1 MRGLDKLTKMSKPSL
16 RTLAKNA
23 GIKVSVGWTKTVI
36 ATKILEKQKLDELNV
51 PEPSTPPESE
61 PEPGQSKRKP
71 EFESLASEPPEIAP
85 DSPQDKKDGRGG
97 AREGAG
103 RTSNEAKEKAR
114 IDRLLN
120 NEVPDPLVQFVVE
133 SVFGLAG
140 EKKKKSVEP
149 TPEMIA
155 VPATNLISYYFPNLR
170 VTPVL
175 QVWIKLFIGSKNL
188 VVSQMEKRKAEP
200 EQPESES
207 PESNDNAK

>member
-36 ATKILEKQKLDELNV
+36 ATKILEKQKLSELEE
-51 PEPSTPPESE
+51 PEPSTSPEPE